1 MKDTFSKDKALEIL
15 NTTKATIESCGLPD
29 EIISEIPQL
38 ESAVSTHN
46 VKVILIGKFSAGKTA
61 FLNALIGRQL
71 FQENLCAETAV
82 PTELYYLPSEH
93 IEIVARNGERQYVAL
108 EALHLFASDDC
119 DHIEV
124 FLDAPILKSLDGW
137 VIVDMPGLDSTVEAH
152 HNSILQYANAD
163 ALCLV
168 TVACNEGEVDVHTLQ
183 FIKEL
188 QDYKKNTVLMVT
200 KSDLNPDGAEHVAD
214 KAKRTLEEMTGVPCP
229 TTISSAVADSTEE
242 IGTKLTTLLSAVD
255 RAEMLK
261 GYFASRFIPFADRC
275 LENLD
280 EMKKGLSLNEVS
292 LQHNVEQAENSIRD
306 AESNLRKARNRA
318 KTRFESVYKNK
329 VLNSV
334 EQALTSNSARIAQ
347 TIQSSPDSVS
357 SLINRILRP
366 VLMREINELAVETG
380 ADFEAT
386 DAVYEGD
393 ISQFDTQYE
402 DTSVVDDNAGK
413 ALDGIHVLQDA
424 VQPYDPQYKLPSPV
438 ISENPRMPLPEGTGT
453 TILTGIMSALA
464 ITTNFVAPWLEAII
478 VMIPGILKLFTTGS
492 AKSGE
497 DQVARKVQNEVIP
510 AIMSQIESQLETEYF
525 PQLLNAIVKHVETE
539 ENRKVEDQKRVLKQV
554 LAEKQNQTNDFH
566 TREKQIDDA
575 IETITA
581 LERSLENE

>member
-402 DTSVVDDNAGK
+402 DTSVVDDIAGK

-554 LAEKQNQTNDFH
+554 LAEKQNQTDDFH

>member
-61 FLNALIGRQL
+61 CLNALIGRQL

-119 DHIEV
+119 DPIEV

-402 DTSVVDDNAGK
+402 DTSVVDDIAGK

>member
-108 EALHLFASDDC
+108 EAMHLFASDDC

-124 FLDAPILKSLDGW
+124 FLDAPILKALDGW

-188 QDYKKNTVLMVT
+188 QDYQKNTVLMVT
-200 KSDLNPDGAEHVAD
+200 KSDLNPDGAERVAD
-214 KAKRTLEEMTGVPCP
+214 KARRTLEEMTGVSSP
-229 TTISSAVADSTEE
+229 TIITSAMTDSTEE
-242 IGTKLTTLLSAVD
+242 IGAKLTTLLSEVD

-292 LQHNVEQAENSIRD
+292 LQRNIELAENSIRD
-306 AESNLRKARNRA
+306 AESNLRKARSRA

-329 VLNSV
+329 VLDSV
-334 EQALTSNSARIAQ
+334 EHALTSNSAKITQ

-366 VLMREINELAVETG
+366 VLMREINALAAETG
-380 ADFEAT
+380 ADFET
-386 DAVYEGD
+386 VDSVYEGD
-393 ISQFDTQYE
+393 ISQYDTQSE
-402 DTSVVDDNAGK
+402 DISVVDDIAEK
-413 ALDGIHVLQDA
+413 AIDGIHVLQDA
-424 VQPYDPQYKLPSPV
+424 VHPYDPSYKFPSPV
-438 ISENPRMPLPEGTGT
+438 ISEDPRKPLPDGAGT
-453 TILTGIMSALA
+453 TILTGILTSLA
-464 ITTNFVAPWLEAII
+464 ITTNLVAPWLEAII
-478 VMIPGILKLFTTGS
+478 VMIPGIIRLITGGNT
-492 AKSGE
+492 KSNE

-510 AIMSQIESQLETEYF
+510 TIMSQIESQLETEYF
-525 PQLLNAIVKHVETE
+525 PQLLSAIVNHVETE
-539 ENRKVEDQKRVLKQV
+539 ESKKIEDQKRVLKKV
-554 LAEKQNQTNDFH
+554 LAERQNETDDFH
-566 TREKQIDDA
+566 AREKQIDDA

>member
-108 EALHLFASDDC
+108 ETLHLFDSDDC

-124 FLDAPILKSLDGW
+124 FLDAPILKALDGW

-386 DAVYEGD
+386 GAVYEGD
-393 ISQFDTQYE
+393 ISQFDTQHE
-402 DTSVVDDNAGK
+402 DNSVVDDIAGK
-413 ALDGIHVLQDA
+413 ALDGTLVLQDA
-424 VQPYDPQYKLPSPV
+424 VQTYDPQYKLPSPV
-438 ISENPRMPLPEGTGT
+438 ISEDPSMPLPEGTGT
-453 TILTGIMSALA
+453 TILTGVMSALA
-464 ITTNFVAPWLEAII
+464 ITANSVFHWLEAII
-478 VMIPGILKLFTTGS
+478 VMIPGILKLFTAGS

-525 PQLLNAIVKHVETE
+525 PQLLNTIVKHVETE

-554 LAEKQNQTNDFH
+554 LAEKQNQTDDFH

>member
-214 KAKRTLEEMTGVPCP
+214 KAKRTLEEMAGVPCP

-402 DTSVVDDNAGK
+402 DTSVVDDIAGK

-478 VMIPGILKLFTTGS
+478 VMIPGILKLFTTGR

-497 DQVARKVQNEVIP
+497 DQVARNVQNEVIP

>member
-108 EALHLFASDDC
+108 EALHLFTSDDC

-200 KSDLNPDGAEHVAD
+200 KSDLNPDGAEHVAN

-329 VLNSV
+329 VLDSV

-386 DAVYEGD
+386 GAVYEGD
-393 ISQFDTQYE
+393 ISQFDTQHE
-402 DTSVVDDNAGK
+402 DNSVVDEIAEK
-413 ALDGIHVLQDA
+413 ALDGTHVLQDA
-424 VQPYDPQYKLPSPV
+424 VRTYDPQYKLPSPV
-438 ISENPRMPLPEGTGT
+438 ISEDPRMPLPEGTGT
-453 TILTGIMSALA
+453 NILTGVMSALA
-464 ITTNFVAPWLEAII
+464 ITTNFVFHWLEAII

>member
-402 DTSVVDDNAGK
+402 DTSVVDDIAGK

-478 VMIPGILKLFTTGS
+478 VMIPGILKLFTAGS
-492 AKSGE
+492 TKSGE

>member
-61 FLNALIGRQL
+61 CLNALIGRQL

-402 DTSVVDDNAGK
+402 DTSVVDDIAGK

>member
-188 QDYKKNTVLMVT
+188 QDYKKNIVLMVT

-402 DTSVVDDNAGK
+402 DTSVVDDIAGK

>member
-402 DTSVVDDNAGK
+402 DTSVVDDIAGK

-478 VMIPGILKLFTTGS
+478 VMIPGILKLFTAGS
-492 AKSGE
+492 TKSGE

-554 LAEKQNQTNDFH
+554 LAEKQNQTDDFH

>member
-15 NTTKATIESCGLPD
+15 NTTKSTIESCGLPD

-108 EALHLFASDDC
+108 ETLHLFDSDDC

-124 FLDAPILKSLDGW
+124 FLDAPILKALDGW

-393 ISQFDTQYE
+393 ISQFDTQHE
-402 DTSVVDDNAGK
+402 DTSVVDDIAGK

-478 VMIPGILKLFTTGS
+478 VMIPGILKLFTAGN

-554 LAEKQNQTNDFH
+554 LAEKQNQTDDFH

>member
-402 DTSVVDDNAGK
+402 DTSVVDDIAGK

-478 VMIPGILKLFTTGS
+478 VMIPGILKLFTAGS

-554 LAEKQNQTNDFH
+554 LAEKQNQTDDFH

>member
-108 EALHLFASDDC
+108 ETLHLFDSDDC

-124 FLDAPILKSLDGW
+124 FLDAPILKALDGW

-386 DAVYEGD
+386 GAVYEGD
-393 ISQFDTQYE
+393 ISQFDTQHE
-402 DTSVVDDNAGK
+402 DNSVVDEIAEK
-413 ALDGIHVLQDA
+413 ALDGTHVLQDA

-478 VMIPGILKLFTTGS
+478 VMIPGILKLFTAGS

-554 LAEKQNQTNDFH
+554 LAEKQNQTDDFH

>member
-402 DTSVVDDNAGK
+402 DTSVVDDIAGK